1 MAAATGFRHGRHY
14 SRTPL
19 DSTFTFGKKTNPAD
33 EPPTN
38 LPRESHVKYRSVY
51 QSMTS
56 DADNFWEEAQDNSQL
71 IKDTLNL
78 SKAKKN
84 RAASENA
91 SVKTAG
97 EAAWADGPKTSVASD
112 TYTKHVSDM
121 YIKKQVSYRP
131 SSAQLCAMERRKNK
145 SMGQK
150 SSVSLGWS

>member
-56 DADNFWEEAQDNSQL
+56 DADNFWEEAQDSECTFL
-71 IKDTLNL
+71 LPGRWRGGSFFRGHHKG
-78 SKAKKN
+78 AKHK
-84 RAASENA
+84 
-91 SVKTAG
+91 G
-97 EAAWADGPKTSVASD
+97 
-112 TYTKHVSDM
+112 
-121 YIKKQVSYRP
+121 
-131 SSAQLCAMERRKNK
+131 
-145 SMGQK
+145 
-150 SSVSLGWS
+150 